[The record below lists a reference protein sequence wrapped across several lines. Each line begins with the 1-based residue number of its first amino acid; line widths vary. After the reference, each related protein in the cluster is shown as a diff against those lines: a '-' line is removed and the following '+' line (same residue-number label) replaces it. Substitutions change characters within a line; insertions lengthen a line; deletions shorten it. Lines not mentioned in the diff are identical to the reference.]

1 VLADRV
7 FNPWLMESG
16 ALADKFIGRWIGV
29 GSGRGIGLMMI
40 CSGLLLLIASGAAF
54 AHPRIR
60 NIEHEIPDALPVG
73 DEASEA
79 GATRAAE
86 TQAEPSL

>member
-1 VLADRV
+1 
-7 FNPWLMESG
+7 
-16 ALADKFIGRWIGV
+16 
-29 GSGRGIGLMMI
+29 MMI
-40 CSGLLLLIASGAAF
+40 CSGLLLLTASGAAF